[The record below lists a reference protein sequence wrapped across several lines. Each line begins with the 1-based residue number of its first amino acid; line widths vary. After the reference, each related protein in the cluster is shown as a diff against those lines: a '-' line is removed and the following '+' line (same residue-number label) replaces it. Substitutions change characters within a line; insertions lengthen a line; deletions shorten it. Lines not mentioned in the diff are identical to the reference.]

1 MIPVLLLRRTPMI
14 VTIALLL
21 SFQLAGIFIV
31 ALTGTPVPG
40 SVIGMVLFLFAL
52 MTVNGLLEKTLPVV
66 NVLLAHFA
74 LLFVPAGVGI
84 IEYSSVLIN
93 EWLPIGASIIG
104 STILAMV
111 TTVLVTRLVMK
122 IKHIE

>member
-1 MIPVLLLRRTPMI
+1 MIL
-14 VTIALLL
+14 TISLLL
-21 SFQLAGIFIV
+21 SFQLAGIFIS
-31 ALTGTPVPG
+31 ALTGIPVPG

-84 IEYSSVLIN
+84 IEHSAVLFN
-93 EWLPIGASIIG
+93 EWLPIAASIIG
-104 STILAMV
+104 SSILAMA
-111 TTVLVTRLVMK
+111 TTVLVTRWVARLLQGSSK
-122 IKHIE
+122 KEKRRA